1 MGNLIKRKLASSDI
15 SMLRASLLS
24 GDAAREAFEA
34 WRPSL
39 DWANISRSWQRLMP
53 LLERNLMKEGIDD
66 PLLLRFRGL
75 RRYFWLRNLKQMKIA
90 VDVIDQMRAAAIPVL
105 ALKGLSLVACYFSD
119 RSLRPMED
127 IDLLVKPEHLPAA
140 TETLRR
146 LGFDP
151 LNLRH
156 RALVE
161 LERRREFAGWPF
173 QNAQGDYFDLHWSAL
188 HLDRR
193 RQPDGD
199 LWNSAKEVEV
209 DERKILVMDA
219 ADQFIHACAHAVQ
232 DQSASALRA
241 VADCATIVAG
251 EIDEVRLQRR
261 AEFHRLTPAVSDMV
275 DLLVNDIG
283 VEAARSLQKGR
294 GRSIHRIDLHLAS
307 GSASAGT
314 KTKNIL
320 RQAALMRRGDDALFD
335 QPLAASVWRVLSHGR
350 RDLAAPLKQW
360 LFSGIGRPS
369 ILRKVLASDSYL
381 LPIGLYGLPVLS
393 QDIISDG
400 LWAGLGP
407 GWSVDE
413 NSGRWTIGA
422 SASLWWRL
430 PQTSRGNVVLML
442 RRERI
447 GLTKRPV
454 QVEIRANDVRIGKF
468 SLAETDDFPDKLNIP
483 FKAIHNQR
491 ALVVSLNFPKTVRP
505 AELGLSDDRRAL
517 GLLITS
523 AKASEMLDE

>member
-1 MGNLIKRKLASSDI
+1 MGNLLKRKLASSDI

-39 DWANISRSWQRLMP
+39 DWTNISRSWQRLIP

-127 IDLLVKPEHLPAA
+127 IDLLVKRDHVPAA

-151 LNLRH
+151 VNLRH
-156 RALVE
+156 RGLVE
-161 LERRREFAGWPF
+161 LEQRREFAGWPF
-173 QNAQGDYFDLHWSAL
+173 QNTQGDYFDLHWSAL

-193 RQPDGD
+193 RQPDSD

-209 DERKILVMDA
+209 DDRKILVMDS

-251 EIDEVRLQRR
+251 ELNEVRLQRR

-275 DLLVNDIG
+275 DVLVNDIG
-283 VEAARSLQKGR
+283 IEAARRLQNGR
-294 GRSIHRIDLHLAS
+294 GRFLYRIDLHLAS
-307 GSASAGT
+307 GSASAGS

-320 RQAALMRRGDDALFD
+320 RQAALMRRGEDALFD
-335 QPLAASVWRVLSHGR
+335 QPLAVSVWRVLSHGR
-350 RDLAAPLKQW
+350 RDLAAPIKQW

-369 ILRKVLASDSYL
+369 ILRNVLASDSQL
-381 LPIGLYGLPVLS
+381 LPTGLDGLPVLS

-400 LWAGLGP
+400 LWRGLGP

-413 NSGRWTIGA
+413 NVGRWTVGA
-422 SASLWWRL
+422 SASLWWRMPHTL
-430 PQTSRGNVVLML
+430 QGKVVLTL

-447 GLTKRPV
+447 GLTRQPV
-454 QVEIRANDVRIGKF
+454 EVEIRANDIKVGTF
-468 SLAETDDFPDKLNIP
+468 SLAPIDDFPEILDIPLN
-483 FKAIHNQR
+483 AIHNQR

-505 AELGLSDDRRAL
+505 AELGLSDDQRAL
-517 GLLITS
+517 GLLIIS
-523 AKASEMLDE
+523 AKASEMLHV

>member
-1 MGNLIKRKLASSDI
+1 
-15 SMLRASLLS
+15 MLRASLLS
-24 GDAAREAFEA
+24 GDAAREAFKA
-34 WRPSL
+34 WRSSL
-39 DWANISRSWQRLMP
+39 DWTNISRSWQRLIP

-75 RRYFWLRNLKQMKIA
+75 RRYFWLRNLKQMKLA
-90 VDVIDQMRAAAIPVL
+90 GDVIYQMRAAAIPVL
-105 ALKGLSLVACYFSD
+105 ALKGMSLVACYFSD

-127 IDLLVKPEHLPAA
+127 VDLLVRPEHLPAA

-193 RQPDGD
+193 RQPDAD
-199 LWNSAKEVEV
+199 LWSAAKEVEV
-209 DERKILVMDA
+209 DERKILVMDP

-251 EIDEVRLQRR
+251 EIDEARLQRR
-261 AEFHRLTPAVSDMV
+261 AEFHRVTPAVSDMLDV
-275 DLLVNDIG
+275 LVNDIG
-283 VEAARSLQKGR
+283 LDAARSLQKVHW
-294 GRSIHRIDLHLAS
+294 RSKHRMDLNLAS
-307 GSASAGT
+307 GSAAAGSRT
-314 KTKNIL
+314 RNIL
-320 RQAALMRRGDDALFD
+320 RQAALMRRGDDALFNS
-335 QPLAASVWRVLSHGR
+335 PLALSVWRVLSHGR
-350 RDLAAPLKQW
+350 RDVAAPIKQ
-360 LFSGIGRPS
+360 LVFKIIGRPA
-369 ILRKVLASDSYL
+369 ILRKVLASDRHL
-381 LPIGLYGLPVLS
+381 RPLAIDCLPELS
-393 QDIISDG
+393 QDIIRDG

-422 SASLWWRL
+422 SASLWWRM

-447 GLTKRPV
+447 CLTRRPV
-454 QVEIRANDVRIGKF
+454 QVEIRANDIEVGKF
-468 SLAETDDFPDKLNIP
+468 SLAETDDFPDKLKIP
-483 FKAIHNQR
+483 FMAVHNQR
-491 ALVVSLNFPKTVRP
+491 ALVVSLNFPKTMSP

-523 AKASEMLDE
+523 AKASEMLDG